1 MNPTNQSLVGRINDQ
16 QNIETLR
23 SAAVKLVELLDLLEE
38 KNNRYSELT
47 MLMFNSFSQCSK
59 IISKLNDFIVEQGIE
74 MPDSISSLFDKFTEI
89 IDALPKDSSTN

>member
-1 MNPTNQSLVGRINDQ
+1 MNPTNQSLINRIKEHND
-16 QNIETLR
+16 IESLR

-59 IISKLNDFIVEQGIE
+59 IVSKLSDFIVEQGIE
-74 MPDSISSLFDKFTEI
+74 MPDSISSLFDKFNEI
-89 IDALPKDSSTN
+89 ADALPNDSSTN